1 MKEKFNIK
9 GFAKNV
15 AYGIMDGAALT
26 LSWMTTAILGA
37 ATGYSIKEYGIKSS
51 STRALVWL
59 TAASAFNTV
68 RNTWLTSKYLNGE
81 ICDYDFTIMVPDE
94 EDKDEDIEEI

>member
-1 MKEKFNIK
+1 MKEKFNVK
-9 GFAKNV
+9 GFVKNA

-37 ATGYSIKEYGIKSS
+37 ATRYSIKEYGIKSS
-51 STRALVWL
+51 TTRAFVWL

-68 RNTWLTSKYLNGE
+68 RNTWLSSKYINGE
-81 ICDYDFTIMVPDE
+81 ICDYDWIIIVPDE
-94 EDKDEDIEEI
+94 EDEDNNIEEI

>member
-9 GFAKNV
+9 GFAKNM
-15 AYGIMDGAALT
+15 AYGIMDGAALA
-26 LSWMTTAILGA
+26 LSYMTTAILGV

-51 STRALVWL
+51 KTRAFVWL
-59 TAASAFNTV
+59 TAASAFNAV
-68 RNTWLTSKYLNGE
+68 RNTCLTAKYLNGE

-94 EDKDEDIEEI
+94 EDKEDDVEEI

>member
-1 MKEKFNIK
+1 MKEKFNTK
-9 GFAKNV
+9 GFVKNV

-26 LSWMTTAILGA
+26 MSWMTTAVLGA

-51 STRALVWL
+51 TTRALVWL
-59 TAASAFNTV
+59 TAVSAFNAV
-68 RNTWLTSKYLNGE
+68 RNSWLSGKYVNGE

-94 EDKDEDIEEI
+94 EDNDIEEI

>member
-1 MKEKFNIK
+1 MKKKFNAK
-9 GFAKNV
+9 GFAKSA

-26 LSWMTTAILGA
+26 LSWITTAVLGA

-51 STRALVWL
+51 TTRALVWL
-59 TAASAFNTV
+59 TAASAFNAV

-81 ICDYDFTIMVPDE
+81 ICDYNWTIMVPDE
-94 EDKDEDIEEI
+94 EDNDIEEI

>member
-1 MKEKFNIK
+1 MKEKFNVK
-9 GFAKNV
+9 GFAKNM

-26 LSWMTTAILGA
+26 LSLVTTGILGA

-51 STRALVWL
+51 ATRSLVWL
-59 TAASAFNTV
+59 TAASAFNAV

-81 ICDYDFTIMVPDE
+81 ICDYNWTITVPDE
-94 EDKDEDIEEI
+94 EDKDNIEEI

>member
-1 MKEKFNIK
+1 MKEKFNVK
-9 GFAKNV
+9 GFAKNM

-51 STRALVWL
+51 TTRAFVWL
-59 TAASAFNTV
+59 TAASAFNAV
-68 RNTWLTSKYLNGE
+68 RNTWMTSKYLNGE
-81 ICDYDFTIMVPDE
+81 ICDYDWTVIDSDE
-94 EDKDEDIEEI
+94 DDEDIEEI